1 MKLQQPV
8 LESILGVLGS
18 EDCLFLNVYTPTN
31 IRSRLPV
38 MVDIHG
44 GAFVAGNGD
53 TSVFGPE
60 LLLQEDVIYVSFN
73 YRLGVFGF
81 LNTGDH
87 HSPGNNGLKD
97 MILVLRWVQDN
108 IAFFGGNP
116 DDVTILGLSAGGA
129 AVHALVLSEQSQ
141 GLFHKALS
149 HSGSL
154 FNTYAFQSNPE
165 NSIDMLVRNL
175 QIHTTS
181 TADLMVQL
189 RQVSME
195 RMINA
200 AGNALAQNPP
210 IFFVQYPFVP
220 TVDAVGSLE
229 PRILTGTPVQLLR
242 AGNINRVPYLL
253 GFNSVE
259 SLNSIAN
266 IRDDPSILERF
277 NQNPNLLI
285 PREWNIAPNSQ
296 TATQMI
302 ASIRSVYFQGSQV
315 LTPAMEWEWSNFVSD
330 REFILGVSRQANWH
344 VSLQPTYYFQFSYS
358 GSLNLFKIF
367 MGLGEFPGQFLF

>member
-1 MKLQQPV
+1 M
-8 LESILGVLGS
+8 ESIIGVVGE

-44 GAFVAGNGD
+44 GAFVAGSGD
-53 TSVFGPE
+53 TSAFGPE

-97 MILVLRWVQDN
+97 MILALRWVQNN

-116 DDVTILGLSAGGA
+116 EDVTIMGVSAGGA
-129 AVHALVLSEQSQ
+129 AVHALILSQQSQ

-154 FNTYAFQSNPE
+154 FNTYAFQSNPQ
-165 NSIDMLVRNL
+165 NSINMLVRNL
-175 QIHTTS
+175 QINPTS
-181 TADLMVQL
+181 PEDLISQL

-195 RMINA
+195 RMMSA
-200 AGNALAQNPP
+200 AGNDMAQNPP
-210 IFFVQYPFVP
+210 LFLVQYPFVP

-229 PRILTGTPVQLLR
+229 PRILTGTPVQMLR
-242 AGNINRVPYLL
+242 GGLINRIPYLL

-259 SLNSIAN
+259 SLNSIAH
-266 IRDDPSILERF
+266 IRDDPTILERF

-285 PREWNIAPNSQ
+285 PREWNIEPNTQ
-296 TATQMI
+296 TASQMI
-302 ASIRSVYFQGSQV
+302 TAIRNTYFGGR
-315 LTPAMEWEWSNFVSD
+315 LTVTPDMEWEWSNFVSD
-330 REFILGVSRQANWH
+330 REFILGVSRAANWH
-344 VSLQPTYYFQFSYS
+344 VNFQPTYYFKFSYS
-358 GSLNLFKIF
+358 GSLNLLKIALR
-367 MGLGEFPGQFLF
+367 LGEFPGKYKIDEIS